1 MWINQY
7 SAVQNENKLK
17 WQELSIQEEIEW
29 LNWVKEKESYMTN
42 KQLIEWDTWKEE
54 KRNWF
59 EKYINLIKKD
69 WLDHNPWKNWKV
81 QRIKMFQPHESEELE
96 ELYDI
101 EHNGKLA
108 VLFEY

>member
-1 MWINQY
+1 MI
-7 SAVQNENKLK
+7 
-17 WQELSIQEEIEW
+17 
-29 LNWVKEKESYMTN
+29 
-42 KQLIEWDTWKEE
+42 
-54 KRNWF
+54 
-59 EKYINLIKKD
+59 
-69 WLDHNPWKNWKV
+69 DHNPWKNWKV

>member
-29 LNWVKEKESYMTN
+29 LDWVKEKESYMTN

-69 WLDHNPWKNWKV
+69 WLDHNPWKKL
-81 QRIKMFQPHESEELE
+81 ESTK
-96 ELYDI
+96 
-101 EHNGKLA
+101 N
-108 VLFEY
+108 